1 MFNFLLSAAD
11 GTALSLGDKLSIGGQ
26 VTLLGMGTVFAILAL
41 LWGLVELLHVI
52 LKPFAEK
59 KTGTFNPPPV
69 VAPGAGGVTRCKKH
83 GKTKRR
89 SGTDRGHYRCS
100 RSVPRSGRAGF
111 SRRLIQARKQSVLIW
126 KIKYFDRRNHYETI
140 YRYRQRYYL

>member
-69 VAPGAGGVTRCKKH
+69 VAPAPAVSPAAKNTE
-83 GKTKRR
+83 KRSDDLELTAVITAQSKR
-89 SGTDRGHYRCS
+89 TAERT
-100 RSVPRSGRAGF
+100 
-111 SRRLIQARKQSVLIW
+111 RRLFASSHSSAQTIGSHLEN
-126 KIKYFDRRNHYETI
+126 KIF
-140 YRYRQRYYL
+140 

>member
-59 KTGTFNPPPV
+59 KDRYVQSAAGSR
-69 VAPGAGGVTRCKKH
+69 AGAGGVTRCKK
-83 GKTKRR
+83 T
-89 SGTDRGHYRCS
+89 
-100 RSVPRSGRAGF
+100 
-111 SRRLIQARKQSVLIW
+111 RKNEATIW
-126 KIKYFDRRNHYETI
+126 N
-140 YRYRQRYYL
+140 

>member
-69 VAPGAGGVTRCKKH
+69 VAPGAGGVTQAAKNT

-89 SGTDRGHYRCS
+89 C
-100 RSVPRSGRAGF
+100 
-111 SRRLIQARKQSVLIW
+111 W
-126 KIKYFDRRNHYETI
+126 N
-140 YRYRQRYYL
+140 

>member
-69 VAPGAGGVTRCKKH
+69 VAPAPAVSPAAKNTEKRSDDLELTAVITAAVEAYRGADAPAFCVVSFKRANNRFSS
-83 GKTKRR
+83 GK
-89 SGTDRGHYRCS
+89 
-100 RSVPRSGRAGF
+100 
-111 SRRLIQARKQSVLIW
+111 
-126 KIKYFDRRNHYETI
+126 
-140 YRYRQRYYL
+140 

>member
-41 LWGLVELLHVI
+41 LWGLVELLHAI

-69 VAPGAGGVTRCKKH
+69 VAPAPAVSPAAKN
-83 GKTKRR
+83 
-89 SGTDRGHYRCS
+89 
-100 RSVPRSGRAGF
+100 AE
-111 SRRLIQARKQSVLIW
+111 KQSDDLELAAVIAAA
-126 KIKYFDRRNHYETI
+126 IEA
-140 YRYRQRYYL
+140 YRGADAPAFRVVSFKRANNRFSSGK